1 MQFILLK
8 TVSQRLLK
16 LSIEVKS
23 DLTGESRSKKIN
35 RLCITS
41 ATKLPLLSKA
51 KADGPK
57 AANLRGDFSEKKIA
71 STRMLG
77 DVGHIKSTTS
87 WNGLT
92 VLSEKK
98 EVVVK

>member
-1 MQFILLK
+1 MKVGQ
-8 TVSQRLLK
+8 
-16 LSIEVKS
+16 
-23 DLTGESRSKKIN
+23 KIN

-51 KADGPK
+51 EADGPK
-57 AANLRGDFSEKKIA
+57 AANLRGDFSEKIA

-98 EVVVK
+98 KLS